1 MISVFTHL
9 DEDYQFRWLAE
20 LQRIAKPGALV
31 VLTVN
36 GAKNGQGFFF
46 ERSYEEGLFP
56 AWYQNTYHSRDYV
69 FENFGKY
76 FEVLKTPAAQHE
88 RPSGRGCAAKAV
100 SVSLSAPTVG
110 ASDFYQS
117 GDKSPHSK
125 EASDFHDRHDFYIL
139 SARMHTVR
147 LPAEPLVV
155 IQPTNRWSLLSFKDI
170 WAYRELLFF
179 LTWRDVKVRYKQ
191 TALGAAWAILQP
203 LFMMIIFTIFF
214 GRLAAVDS
222 AGIPYPV
229 FALAGL
235 VPWTFFSNAITA
247 SGNSLVGSAN
257 LITKVYFPRLIV
269 PAAAMLAGLVDFLLA
284 FILLCLLMIYYQIV
298 PTIQILFLPVLVL
311 LTALFSL
318 GVGTWFSALNVNIAT
333 CALPSRF

>member
-1 MISVFTHL
+1 MQTF
-9 DEDYQFRWLAE
+9 
-20 LQRIAKPGALV
+20 
-31 VLTVN
+31 
-36 GAKNGQGFFF
+36 
-46 ERSYEEGLFP
+46 
-56 AWYQNTYHSRDYV
+56 
-69 FENFGKY
+69 
-76 FEVLKTPAAQHE
+76 
-88 RPSGRGCAAKAV
+88 
-100 SVSLSAPTVG
+100 
-110 ASDFYQS
+110 
-117 GDKSPHSK
+117 
-125 EASDFHDRHDFYIL
+125 
-139 SARMHTVR
+139 R

-155 IQPTNRWSLLSFKDI
+155 IQPGKRWSLLSFSDL

-214 GRLAAVDS
+214 GRLAGVGS
-222 AGIPYPV
+222 SGIPYPL

-284 FILLCLLMIYYQIV
+284 FLLLAVLMVFYRITPTVHLLFCQ
-298 PTIQILFLPVLVL
+298 L
-311 LTALFSL
+311 
-318 GVGTWFSALNVNIAT
+318 
-333 CALPSRF
+333 

>member
-1 MISVFTHL
+1 MDSVH
-9 DEDYQFRWLAE
+9 
-20 LQRIAKPGALV
+20 
-31 VLTVN
+31 
-36 GAKNGQGFFF
+36 
-46 ERSYEEGLFP
+46 
-56 AWYQNTYHSRDYV
+56 
-69 FENFGKY
+69 
-76 FEVLKTPAAQHE
+76 
-88 RPSGRGCAAKAV
+88 
-100 SVSLSAPTVG
+100 
-110 ASDFYQS
+110 
-117 GDKSPHSK
+117 
-125 EASDFHDRHDFYIL
+125 
-139 SARMHTVR
+139 

-155 IQPTNRWSLLSFKDI
+155 IQPSNRWSILSLKDI

-214 GRLAAVDS
+214 GRLAGVAS
-222 AGIPYPV
+222 AGIPYPL

-284 FILLCLLMIYYQIV
+284 FLMLVILMIYYRVGLGPWAVMV
-298 PTIQILFLPVLVL
+298 PVFLFLLVL
-311 LTALFSL
+311 FTLGFTMATSASNVFYRDVSPVVQIALQLWLYLTPVAYPLAVVPERFRLFFVMNPL
-318 GVGTWFSALNVNIAT
+318 SAIVEGFRSAVVFNRAPDWTLTLISASIIA
-333 CALPSRF
+333 AVFVSAAIMFKRMDKYFADVI

>member
-1 MISVFTHL
+1 MESIH
-9 DEDYQFRWLAE
+9 
-20 LQRIAKPGALV
+20 
-31 VLTVN
+31 
-36 GAKNGQGFFF
+36 
-46 ERSYEEGLFP
+46 
-56 AWYQNTYHSRDYV
+56 
-69 FENFGKY
+69 
-76 FEVLKTPAAQHE
+76 
-88 RPSGRGCAAKAV
+88 
-100 SVSLSAPTVG
+100 
-110 ASDFYQS
+110 
-117 GDKSPHSK
+117 
-125 EASDFHDRHDFYIL
+125 
-139 SARMHTVR
+139 

-155 IQPTNRWSLLSFKDI
+155 IQPSNRWSILSFKDI

-214 GRLAAVDS
+214 GRLAGVAS
-222 AGIPYPV
+222 AGIPYPL

-284 FILLCLLMIYYQIV
+284 FLLLVILMIYYRV
-298 PTIQILFLPVLVL
+298 TPTVQLLFLPVLIL

-318 GVGTWFSALNVNIAT
+318 GVGTWMSALNVKYRDVRF
-333 CALPSRF
+333 ALPFLIQLWLFVSSVILPSSSIPQKWRWLIMLNPMSGIIEGYRAALFGLPFDWPALGIASALTIVVLLYAIYAFGRVERSFADII

>member
-1 MISVFTHL
+1 MESIH
-9 DEDYQFRWLAE
+9 
-20 LQRIAKPGALV
+20 
-31 VLTVN
+31 
-36 GAKNGQGFFF
+36 
-46 ERSYEEGLFP
+46 
-56 AWYQNTYHSRDYV
+56 
-69 FENFGKY
+69 
-76 FEVLKTPAAQHE
+76 
-88 RPSGRGCAAKAV
+88 
-100 SVSLSAPTVG
+100 
-110 ASDFYQS
+110 
-117 GDKSPHSK
+117 
-125 EASDFHDRHDFYIL
+125 
-139 SARMHTVR
+139 

-155 IQPTNRWSLLSFKDI
+155 IQPSNRWSILSFKDI

-214 GRLAAVDS
+214 GRLAGVAS
-222 AGIPYPV
+222 AGIPYPL

-269 PAAAMLAGLVDFLLA
+269 PAAAMLAGLIDFLLA
-284 FILLCLLMIYYQIV
+284 FLLLVILMIYYRV
-298 PTIQILFLPVLVL
+298 TPTVQLLFLPVLIL

-318 GVGTWFSALNVNIAT
+318 GVGTWMSALNVKYRDVRF
-333 CALPSRF
+333 ALPFLIQLWLFVSSVILPSSSIPQKWRWLIMLNPMSGIIEGYRAALFGLPFDWPALGIASALTIVVLLYAIYAFGRVERSFADII